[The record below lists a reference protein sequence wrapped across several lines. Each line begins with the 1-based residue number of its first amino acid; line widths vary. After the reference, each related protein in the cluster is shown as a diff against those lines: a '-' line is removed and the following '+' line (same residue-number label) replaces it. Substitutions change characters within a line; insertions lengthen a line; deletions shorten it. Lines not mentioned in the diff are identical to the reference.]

1 MAEDK
6 DKAKQKTEEKPK
18 VVPDKKLKINETAQN
33 KNIEEVTNAVND
45 LIAETGDDASPIDED
60 KSYLGLRINATEYE
74 EVSKHPDRIRDWAMR
89 RGTASIVM
97 KENTSVAM
105 AVGNSSKLSVDN
117 GTINSVS
124 NTHRIKANRI
134 DLNFD
139 EILFNGHKLNNR
151 IFELADFRELQD
163 KPGSVVGDFM
173 VKGTVLVK
181 SWEPNL
187 GRYVLIR
194 RDIIMPLFGQNTTLV
209 EIAEGLKLKDPT
221 KLVTDFAPFT
231 QAMLAGDS
239 PITEKSAKEALKNI
253 DPKDQQL
260 LEKNVYDIKASNYK
274 TLADFKGALDDKKK
288 YVMETFQ
295 AAVNKGNLSAKT
307 SIEQANQV
315 YDLLIEAATKYYA
328 NKEDSKTTT
337 DPKKS
342 MNPNA
347 NDKKQS

>member
-18 VVPDKKLKINETAQN
+18 TVPDKKLKINETTQN
-33 KNIEEVTNAVND
+33 KNIDEVTNVVND
-45 LIAETGDDASPIDED
+45 LIAETGDDASLIDED
-60 KSYLGLRINATEYE
+60 KSYLGLRVNATEYE
-74 EVSKHPDRIRDWAMR
+74 EVSKHPDRIKDWAMR
-89 RGTASIVM
+89 RGTSSIVM

-117 GTINSVS
+117 GTINAVS

-253 DPKDQQL
+253 DPKDQKL
-260 LEKNVYDIKASNYK
+260 LESNIYELKVSDYK
-274 TLADFKGALDDKKK
+274 TFGEFQKALDDKK
-288 YVMETFQ
+288 ETVVKAFQ
-295 AAVNKGNLSAKT
+295 ASVDKGNETAKN
-307 SIEQANQV
+307 SIVQANQV
-315 YDLLIEAATKYYA
+315 YELLMNAAIKYYSSKGD
-328 NKEDSKTTT
+328 NTVPTDSKKST
-337 DPKKS
+337 DS
-342 MNPNA
+342 NA
-347 NDKKQS
+347 NGKKQS

>member
-1 MAEDK
+1 MAKDK
-6 DKAKQKTEEKPK
+6 DKAKQKTENKPK
-18 VVPDKKLKINETAQN
+18 VVLDKRLKINETAQN

-45 LIAETGDDASPIDED
+45 LIAETGDDVSQIDED
-60 KSYLGLRINATEYE
+60 KSYLGLRVNATEYE
-74 EVSKHPDRIRDWAMR
+74 EVSKHPDRIKDWAMR
-89 RGTASIVM
+89 RGTSSIVM

-117 GTINSVS
+117 GTINAVS

-253 DPKDQQL
+253 DPKDQKL
-260 LEKNVYDIKASNYK
+260 LESNIYEIKASDYK
-274 TLADFKGALDDKKK
+274 TLEEFQKALDDKKK
-288 YVMETFQ
+288 TVLDAFQ
-295 AAVNKGNLSAKT
+295 ASVDKGNETAKN
-307 SIEQANQV
+307 SIVQTNQV
-315 YDLLIEAATKYYA
+315 YELLMNAAIKYYG
-328 NKEDSKTTT
+328 NKDINITPTELKKTDDS
-337 DPKKS
+337 
-342 MNPNA
+342 NA
-347 NDKKQS
+347 NTKKQS